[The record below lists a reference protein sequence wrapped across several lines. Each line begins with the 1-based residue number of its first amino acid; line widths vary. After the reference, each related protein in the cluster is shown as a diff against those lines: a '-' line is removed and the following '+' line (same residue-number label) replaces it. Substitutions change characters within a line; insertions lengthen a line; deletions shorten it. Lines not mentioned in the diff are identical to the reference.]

1 MKNKMEDKME
11 DNIVPDV
18 PSTEEK
24 EQHYKA
30 IGDSVDLIYAVMSG
44 EAMQDETDEEKKDC
58 VKRNVDHLK
67 IMVAKEWW
75 GSEDMTSANNTIAD
89 AAPYIA

>member
-1 MKNKMEDKME
+1 MAE
-11 DNIVPDV
+11 DNVVLEV

-30 IGDSVDLIYAVMSG
+30 MGDSVTLIHDVIAG
-44 EAMQDETDEEKKDC
+44 NAMANETDEEKKDC
-58 VKRNVDHLK
+58 VKRNVEHLK

-75 GSEDMTSANNTIAD
+75 GDEDMQPSNEAITAGEAYTA
-89 AAPYIA
+89 